1 MEVVTTYKYIA
12 DDGREFSSEEACK
25 EWEQQKKRIYALAEQ
40 CYLTSQSKILRVFST
55 YSAALKAAREV
66 VKTNKNNDYSFKVIE
81 YVVEDIA

>member
-12 DDGREFSSEEACK
+12 DDGKEFSSEEACK
-25 EWEQQKKRIYALAEQ
+25 EWEQQKRIYVLTEQ

-55 YSAALKAAREV
+55 YKAAREV
-66 VKTNKNNDYSFKVIE
+66 VKTNKNDDYSFKVIG

>member
-12 DDGREFSSEEACK
+12 DDEKEFSSEEACK
-25 EWEQQKKRIYALAEQ
+25 EWEQQKRVYVLTEQ

-55 YSAALKAAREV
+55 YPAALKAAREV
-66 VKTNKNNDYSFKVIE
+66 VKINKNNDYSFKVIG

>member
-1 MEVVTTYKYIA
+1 MEIVVTYKYIA
-12 DDGREFSSEEACK
+12 DDGKEFSSEEACK
-25 EWEQQKKRIYALAEQ
+25 EWEQQKKVYVLAEQ